1 MKGFLIGMAVVL
13 GVLAF
18 IALCVF
24 GFITGNYNSL
34 VQQRI
39 ECVTQWGQVE
49 TQYQRRFDLI
59 PNLVNAARGYMEHEQ
74 VVFKAIADARKNY
87 AGSKGDDKVKAQG
100 ELDGAIS
107 RLLVIMENYPNL
119 KANETVQGLMYEL
132 AGTENRINVAR
143 QRYNES
149 VQIYDTS
156 IQSFPGNIFAG
167 FFHFEAKTMYTSQK
181 GAELPPQVNLEV
193 AK

>member
-1 MKGFLIGMAVVL
+1 MKGFLVGMAVFL

-18 IALCVF
+18 IALCIF
-24 GFITGNYNSL
+24 GFITGNYNTL
-34 VQQRI
+34 VAQRV

-59 PNLVNAARGYMEHEQ
+59 PNLVEATRGYMQHEQ
-74 VVFKAIADARKNY
+74 IVFKAIAEARKNY
-87 AGSKGDDKVKAQG
+87 AGAKGDAKVAAQG
-100 ELDGAIS
+100 ALDGALG

-119 KANETVQGLMYEL
+119 KANDIVHDLMYEL

-143 QRYNES
+143 QRYNEA
-149 VQIYDTS
+149 VQVYDTS

-167 FFHFEAKTMYTSQK
+167 FFHFEAKTMYASQQ
-181 GAELPPQVNLEV
+181 GAEVAPKVSLEV
-193 AK
+193 K